1 MPISTR
7 PVAIVGFAAAVAMA
21 AALAWGGPMAAEVR
35 RVDAEAISQRQPVL
49 LDRTLTRLQPAGA
62 GPRQLYFVGFAGFG
76 SEAVFKR
83 EVVAVRELFDQRFGT
98 RGRSV
103 ALINHEST
111 VEEVPLANVDNLER
125 VLRHVGG
132 IMDKSRDT
140 LFLFLT
146 SHGERGVFIV
156 DMPGFD
162 FGQLTPGRLK
172 RLLDG
177 SGIKNRV
184 IVVSSCHS
192 GSFVQPLAA
201 PTTLVIAAARA
212 DRTSFGCEDQREW
225 TYFGD
230 AYFNRALREESSF
243 TRAFERA
250 KQTIGQWEAREKL
263 TPSYPQSAGGE
274 ALAPT
279 DWAAGQRR
287 DAFN

>member
-1 MPISTR
+1 M
-7 PVAIVGFAAAVAMA
+7 AMV
-21 AALAWGGPMAAEVR
+21 AALAWGGPVPAQVQ
-35 RVDAEAISQRQPVL
+35 RVSVDVEATSRRQPAL
-49 LDRTLTRLQPAGA
+49 LDTALSGLQPAGE
-62 GPRQLYFVGFAGFG
+62 GPRQLFFVGFAGFG
-76 SEAVFKR
+76 PEAVFKR

-98 RGRSV
+98 KGRSV
-103 ALINHEST
+103 ALINHAST
-111 VEEVPLANVDNLER
+111 VGEVPLASVANLER
-125 VLRHVGG
+125 VLSHLGG

-172 RLLDG
+172 RMLDA

-184 IVVSSCHS
+184 IVVSACHS
-192 GSFVQPLAA
+192 GSFVPPLAG
-201 PTTLVIAAARA
+201 PTSLVMAAARA

-230 AYFNRALREESSF
+230 AYFNRALREETSF

-250 KQTIGQWEAREKL
+250 KVTIGQWEARERL
-263 TPSYPQSAGGE
+263 RPSHPQIGGGQE
-274 ALAPT
+274 LPAI
-279 DWAAGQRR
+279 DWPAAGRRR
-287 DAFN
+287 DTLH